1 LDRSEDRSEDR
12 SVEKC
17 LQNVQG
23 VLDIAANELFSGH
36 LGRFYA
42 DFWPRCGQASAELAV
57 NKHTRIVV
65 YFKYITNLE
74 QFYNLYP

>member
-1 LDRSEDRSEDR
+1 MHKGITYLSKHILLLLIR
-12 SVEKC
+12 
-17 LQNVQG
+17 
-23 VLDIAANELFSGH
+23 
-36 LGRFYA
+36 
-42 DFWPRCGQASAELAV
+42 GQASAELAV